1 MYVSSIP
8 GRLRIRTEDQ
18 TVLHRLA
25 ESVGKL
31 GGVLDVHHNPR
42 TGSLLIHYEDES
54 KVVSA
59 LRKALKKVPGSEAAL
74 EAGPAPKVPGKAS
87 NKAANMTIAK
97 RGMLSSLGLAMLF
110 ALTDNE
116 DGHIFTGA
124 MFLGFLSYHLYGYRK
139 RVLA

>member
-18 TVLHRLA
+18 AALNRLA

-31 GGVLDVHHNPR
+31 GGVLNVQLNPR

-54 KVVSA
+54 KIEAA
-59 LRKALKKVPGSEAAL
+59 LHKALKKLPGSDAAL
-74 EAGPAPKVPGKAS
+74 EPKSTSKAS
-87 NKAANMTIAK
+87 NKAAYMTIAK

-110 ALTDNE
+110 ALIDRE
-116 DGHIFTGA
+116 DGHIVTGA
-124 MFLGFLSYHLYGYRK
+124 LFLSFLGYHLYGYRK

>member
-18 TVLHRLA
+18 AALLRLTDSA
-25 ESVGKL
+25 RKL

-42 TGSLLIHYEDES
+42 TGSLLIHYQDDP
-54 KVVSA
+54 KVVAA
-59 LRKALKKVPGSEAAL
+59 LHKALKNVPGSEAPL
-74 EAGPAPKVPGKAS
+74 EAGPAPKAPGKAS
-87 NKAANMTIAK
+87 NKAAKLTIAK

-110 ALTDNE
+110 ALIDRE
-116 DGHIFTGA
+116 EGHIFTGA

>member
-18 TVLHRLA
+18 TALHRLT
-25 ESVGKL
+25 ESVAKL
-31 GGVLDVHHNPR
+31 GGVFDVQHNPR
-42 TGSLLIHYEDES
+42 TGSLLIHYMDDP
-54 KVVSA
+54 KVEAA
-59 LRKALKKVPGSEAAL
+59 LHKALKKVPGSDAAL
-74 EAGPAPKVPGKAS
+74 EPKSTPKAS

-110 ALTDNE
+110 ALIDRE

>member
-18 TVLHRLA
+18 AALQRLA

-31 GGVLDVHHNPR
+31 GGVLAVQLNPR
-42 TGSLLIHYEDES
+42 TGSLLVHYEDES
-54 KVVSA
+54 KVEAA
-59 LRKALKKVPGSEAAL
+59 LLKALKKIPGSDTAL
-74 EAGPAPKVPGKAS
+74 VPKSTSKAS
-87 NKAANMTIAK
+87 NKAAYMTIAK

-110 ALTDNE
+110 ALIDRE
-116 DGHIFTGA
+116 DGHIVTGA
-124 MFLGFLSYHLYGYRK
+124 LFLSFLGYHLYGYRK

>member
-1 MYVSSIP
+1 MYVNSIP

-18 TVLHRLA
+18 TALHRLT
-25 ESVGKL
+25 ESVAKL
-31 GGVLDVHHNPR
+31 GGVFDVQHNPR
-42 TGSLLIHYEDES
+42 TGSLLIHYKDDP
-54 KVVSA
+54 KVEAA
-59 LRKALKKVPGSEAAL
+59 LLKALKKVPGSEAAL
-74 EAGPAPKVPGKAS
+74 EAASAPKAPSKTS
-87 NKAANMTIAK
+87 NKVANMTIAK

-110 ALTDNE
+110 AIIDRE